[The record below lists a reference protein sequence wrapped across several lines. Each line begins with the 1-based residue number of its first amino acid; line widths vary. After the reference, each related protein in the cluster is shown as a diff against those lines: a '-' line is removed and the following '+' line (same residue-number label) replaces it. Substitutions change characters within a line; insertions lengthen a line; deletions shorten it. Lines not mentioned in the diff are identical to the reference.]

1 MKKYIQLFFVLL
13 FLSFQLVVSANIVIV
28 KGTVKDSSNFYLANR
43 LVKIYSTDTTNG
55 GCLLSHNVYTNPNG
69 YYTDT
74 LRCTSG
80 DIRKLYIIVEN
91 CDGTKLTRDPAV
103 NSTGVVEVNFIVC
116 AKPNIPQPIP
126 GCKAVIAF
134 TTNDS
139 LAQFNSKE
147 SYAGSVPGAI
157 PDSIISRT
165 WNFGDSTTILTGN
178 RIDPTHI
185 YKYAGKHTVTLT
197 IKTKSGCESSYQLV
211 IEIKLPVII
220 PTNCKAYFTSTVTD
234 SIAKFNSAGSQAS
247 VSPGLATDSIISRT
261 WYFMANNPNYTTI
274 TGNRI
279 DPTYTYKQ
287 PGTYQV
293 YLVIKTK
300 MGCESKFTASVT
312 IKAPAPPTTC
322 KAYFSKTITDG
333 LVKFNSADS
342 KAANDTDAIVSRYW
356 IFGETTSIA
365 GVLQGNVIDPSHT
378 FAKPGKYIVLLYIK
392 TKSGCESRYADTITI
407 SKVVCTAK
415 ANFSAEKISLKKVL
429 FNSSLS
435 TVQLGDS
442 IIQRTWKFGD
452 NTYLQGNSIQ
462 LEREYPT
469 QGIYTACLQ
478 ILTLNGC
485 KADTCKQV
493 VVQDTTSLPPTTTAY
508 IKIMAI
514 NPNPV
519 VYNFRATIYSS
530 MPDIECEID
539 VYDIYG
545 VLKSTMK
552 KVLAK
557 GNNIIEVQTANL
569 FHGPYFL
576 RVISKSGKDSKIFYK
591 I

>member
-1 MKKYIQLFFVLL
+1 MKKDIRLLFVLL
-13 FLSFQLVVSANIVIV
+13 FLSFQSIVSANIVIV
-28 KGTVKDSSNFYLANR
+28 KGTIKDSSNFYLANR
-43 LVKIYSTDTTNG
+43 LVKIYSTDSTNG
-55 GCLLSHNVYTNPNG
+55 GCIISHNVYTNPNG
-69 YYTDT
+69 YYIDT

-116 AKPNIPQPIP
+116 AKPTTAQPIP

-134 TTNDS
+134 NTNDS
-139 LAQFNSKE
+139 LVQFNSKE
-147 SYAGSVPGAI
+147 SYAGSIPGAV

-165 WNFGDSTTILTGN
+165 WNFGDSSTILTGN
-178 RIDPTHI
+178 RIDPSHI

-197 IKTKSGCESSYQLV
+197 IKTKSGCESSYQL
-211 IEIKLPVII
+211 IFETKLRVI
-220 PTNCKAYFTSTVTD
+220 PTNCKAYFTSIVTD
-234 SIAKFNSAGSQAS
+234 SIAKFNSTGSQAS
-247 VSPGLATDSIISRT
+247 VTPGLALDSIVSRT
-261 WYFMANNPNYTTI
+261 WYFMDSNPNYTTI
-274 TGNRI
+274 TGNII
-279 DPTYTYKQ
+279 DTSHTYKQ

-300 MGCESKFTASVT
+300 LGCESKFTAPVT

-322 KAYFSKTITDG
+322 KAYFTKTITDG

-342 KAANDTDAIVSRYW
+342 KAANDSDVIVSRYW

-365 GVLQGNVIDPSHT
+365 GVIQGNIIDPSHT
-378 FAKPGKYIVLLYIK
+378 YAKPGKYIVLLYIK
-392 TKSGCESRYADTITI
+392 TKSGCESRYADTLII

-415 ANFSAEKISLKKVL
+415 ASFSAEKINLKKVH
-429 FNSSLS
+429 FNSNLS

-452 NTYLQGNSIQ
+452 NTYLQGNTIQ

-478 ILTLNGC
+478 IVTLNGC

-493 VVQDTTSLPPTTTAY
+493 VVQDTANVPTVPNDY
-508 IKIMAI
+508 IKILAI

-519 VYNFRATIYSS
+519 IYNFRATIFSS
-530 MPDIECEID
+530 AKDIECEID

-545 VLKSTMK
+545 TLKSTMK
-552 KVLAK
+552 KILSR
-557 GNNIIEVQTANL
+557 GNNIIEVITSNL
-569 FHGPYFL
+569 YHGPYFL
-576 RVISKSGKDSKIFYK
+576 RVVSKSGKDSKIFYK
-591 I
+591 L

>member
-1 MKKYIQLFFVLL
+1 MKKYLRLLFILL
-13 FLSFQLVVSANIVIV
+13 FLSFQSVVSANIVIV
-28 KGTVKDSSNFYLANR
+28 KGTIKDSSNFYLANR
-43 LVKIYSTDTTNG
+43 LVKIYSTDSTNG
-55 GCLLSHNVYTNPNG
+55 GCIISHNVYTNPNG
-69 YYTDT
+69 YYIDT

-103 NSTGVVEVNFIVC
+103 NSTGIVEVNFIVC
-116 AKPNIPQPIP
+116 AKPTTPQPIP
-126 GCKAVIAF
+126 GCKAVIAYSI
-134 TTNDS
+134 NDS

-147 SYAGSVPGAI
+147 SFGGSIPGAV

-165 WNFGDSTTILTGN
+165 WNFGDSTALLTGN

-185 YKYAGKHTVTLT
+185 YKKPGKYLVTLT
-197 IKTKSGCESSYQLV
+197 IKTKSGCESSYQLL
-211 IEIKLPVII
+211 IEIKAPVIA
-220 PTNCKAYFTSTVTD
+220 TNCKAFFTSVVTD

-247 VSPGLATDSIISRT
+247 VYPGLLADSIISRT
-261 WYFMANNPNYTTI
+261 WYFMDNNPNYTTL

-279 DPTYTYKQ
+279 DPSFIYKQ

-300 MGCESKFTASVT
+300 LGCESKFTAPVT
-312 IKAPAPPTTC
+312 IKATTQPTTC
-322 KAYFSKTITDG
+322 KAYFRKTITDG

-342 KAANDTDAIVSRYW
+342 KAANDSDVIVSRYW
-356 IFGETTSIA
+356 IFGETTSAA
-365 GVLQGNVIDPSHT
+365 GVLQGNMIDPSHT
-378 FAKPGKYIVLLYIK
+378 YAKPGKYIVLLYIK
-392 TKSGCESRYADTITI
+392 TRSGCESKYSDTILI

-429 FNSSLS
+429 FNSNLS
-435 TVQLGDS
+435 TVQPGDS

-452 NTYLQGNSIQ
+452 NSYLQGNTIH
-462 LEREYPT
+462 LEREYPS

-493 VVQDTTSLPPTTTAY
+493 VVQDTANVPTVPNDY
-508 IKIMAI
+508 IKILAI

-519 VYNFRATIYSS
+519 IYNFRATIFSS
-530 MPDIECEID
+530 AKDIECEID

-545 VLKSTMK
+545 TLKSTMK
-552 KVLAK
+552 KILSK
-557 GNNIIEVQTANL
+557 GNNIIEVNTSSL
-569 FHGPYFL
+569 YHGPYFL
-576 RVISKSGKDSKIFYK
+576 RVVSKSGKDSKIFYK

>member
-1 MKKYIQLFFVLL
+1 MKKDLRILFVLL
-13 FLSFQLVVSANIVIV
+13 FLSFQSIVSANIVVV
-28 KGTVKDSSNFYLANR
+28 KGTVKDSSNNYLANR
-43 LVKIYSTDTTNG
+43 LVKIYSTDSANG
-55 GCLLSHNVYTNPNG
+55 GCLISHNVYTNPNG
-69 YYTDT
+69 FYIDT
-74 LRCTSG
+74 LKCTAG

-103 NSTGVVEVNFIVC
+103 TSTNVVEVNFVIC

-126 GCKAVIAF
+126 GCKAIIAYN
-134 TTNDS
+134 TNDS
-139 LAQFNSKE
+139 LAIFNSKE
-147 SYAGSVPGAI
+147 SYAGTIPGAA

-165 WNFGDSTTILTGN
+165 WNFGDSSAILTGN
-178 RIDPTHI
+178 RVDPTHV
-185 YKYAGKHTVTLT
+185 YKSIGKYLVTLT
-197 IKTKSGCESSYQLV
+197 IKTKSGCESSYQLL
-211 IEIKLPVII
+211 IEIKSPVI

-247 VSPGLATDSIISRT
+247 VYPGIAADSIVSRT
-261 WYFMANNPNYTTI
+261 WYFMDNYPTVATL
-274 TGNRI
+274 TGNRV
-279 DPTYTYKQ
+279 DPSYIYKQ

-300 MGCESKFTASVT
+300 LGCESKFTAAVT

-322 KAYFSKTITDG
+322 KAYFTKTITDG

-342 KAANDTDAIVSRYW
+342 KATSDSDTVVSRYW
-356 IFGETTSIA
+356 IFGETTNAA
-365 GVLQGNVIDPSHT
+365 GILQGNIVDPSHT
-378 FAKPGKYIVLLYIK
+378 YAKPGKYIVLLYIK
-392 TKSGCESRYADTITI
+392 TKAGCESKYADTITI
-407 SKVVCTAK
+407 SKVICTAK
-415 ANFSAEKISLKKVL
+415 ASFSVEKINTKKVL
-429 FNSSLS
+429 LNSSLS
-435 TVQLGDS
+435 TVQPGDS

-452 NTYLQGNSIQ
+452 NSYLQGNSIQ
-462 LEREYPT
+462 VEREYPT

-478 ILTLNGC
+478 IVTLNGC

-493 VVQDTTSLPPTTTAY
+493 IVQDTASIPTVPTDY
-508 IKIMAI
+508 IKILAI

-519 VYNFRATIYSS
+519 IYNFRATIYSS
-530 MPDIECEID
+530 AKDIECEID

-545 VLKSTMK
+545 LLKSSFK

-569 FHGPYFL
+569 YHGPYFL

-591 I
+591 L

>member
-1 MKKYIQLFFVLL
+1 MKKYIQLLFVLL
-13 FLSFQLVVSANIVIV
+13 FLSFQSVVSANIVIV

-43 LVKIYSTDTTNG
+43 LVKIYSTDSTNG
-55 GCLLSHNVYTNPNG
+55 GCIISHNVYTNPNG
-69 YYTDT
+69 YYIDT
-74 LRCTSG
+74 LKCTSG

-103 NSTGVVEVNFIVC
+103 TATGVVEVNFIVC

-126 GCKAVIAF
+126 GCKAVVAF
-134 TTNDS
+134 TSIDS

-147 SYAGSVPGAI
+147 SYAGSIPGAV

-165 WNFGDSTTILTGN
+165 WNFGDSSAILSGN

-185 YKYAGKHTVTLT
+185 YKYAGKYTVTLT

-211 IEIKLPVII
+211 FETKLHVI
-220 PTNCKAYFTSTVTD
+220 
-234 SIAKFNSAGSQAS
+234 
-247 VSPGLATDSIISRT
+247 
-261 WYFMANNPNYTTI
+261 
-274 TGNRI
+274 
-279 DPTYTYKQ
+279 
-287 PGTYQV
+287 
-293 YLVIKTK
+293 
-300 MGCESKFTASVT
+300 
-312 IKAPAPPTTC
+312 PTTC
-322 KAYFSKTITDG
+322 KAYFTKTITDG

-342 KAANDTDAIVSRYW
+342 KAANDTDAIISRYW

-365 GVLQGNVIDPSHT
+365 GVLQGNVVDPSHT
-378 FAKPGKYIVLLYIK
+378 YAKPGKYIVLLYIK
-392 TKSGCESRYADTITI
+392 TKSGCESKYADTIII

-415 ANFSAEKISLKKVL
+415 ASFNAEKISLKKVL

-478 ILTLNGC
+478 IVTLNGC

-493 VVQDTTSLPPTTTAY
+493 VVQDTANIPPSTAAF
-508 IKIMAI
+508 IKILAI

-519 VYNFRATIYSS
+519 VYNFRATIYSNT
-530 MPDIECEID
+530 PDIECEID

-557 GNNIIEVQTANL
+557 GNNIVEVQTANL
-569 FHGPYFL
+569 YHGPYFL

-591 I
+591 L